1 MAEGVRGQWE
11 VGSGKW
17 GKPETTAHSPLTTHP
32 HALQLR
38 DLWLRLGREVI
49 LRGVTLDVPA
59 GEGVTLLGENGAG
72 KTTLL
77 RVLASGLRPT
87 RGEGRVLGYDLRDS
101 RAVRDHVHLMP
112 VDAGLYPDLTCTENL
127 AFALRMHGQ
136 SGDVAGALA
145 RVELAGTATRRARF
159 LSAGMR
165 KRLALARA
173 WLLARPVTLVDEPFA
188 NLDDSGRALVLELL
202 GDLAGRGVTL
212 VVAAHEPG
220 LARQVAPRAVRL
232 AAGRVE
238 DDRGA

>member
-1 MAEGVRGQWE
+1 M
-11 VGSGKW
+11 SLS
-17 GKPETTAHSPLTTHP
+17 TSLTPSTSDTPHATSP

-59 GEGVTLLGENGAG
+59 GEGITLLGENGAG

-87 RGEGRVLGYDLRDS
+87 RGEGRVLGYDLRDN

-112 VDAGLYPDLTCTENL
+112 VDAGLYPDLTGTENL
-127 AFALRMHGQ
+127 DFALRMHGQ
-136 SGDVAGALA
+136 HADVAGALR
-145 RVELAGTATRRARF
+145 RVGLERAAGRRARF

-188 NLDDSGRALVLELL
+188 NLDEGGRALVLELL
-202 GDLAGRGVTL
+202 GELRERGVTL

-238 DDRGA
+238 EERGA